1 LLTAKSDIDVITN
14 GRRNIDVAEEFAA
27 VATAPSLI
35 ETAEVRRE
43 IPMHVGSTTFA
54 DRAES
59 GVQLLSRWAGI
70 LTFVGALSAIA
81 WLIF

>member
-1 LLTAKSDIDVITN
+1 
-14 GRRNIDVAEEFAA
+14 VAEEFAA

-35 ETAEVRRE
+35 ETAELRRE
-43 IPMHVGSTTFA
+43 LPARIDGMTFA
-54 DRAES
+54 DHAES

-70 LTFVGALSAIA
+70 VAFVGAVAAIA